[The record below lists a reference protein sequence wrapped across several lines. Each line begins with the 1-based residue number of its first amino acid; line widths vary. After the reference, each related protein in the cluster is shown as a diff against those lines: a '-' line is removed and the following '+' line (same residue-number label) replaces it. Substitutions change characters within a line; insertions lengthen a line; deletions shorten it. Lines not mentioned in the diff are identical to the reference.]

1 MDSDFQFHP
10 WIHLLS
16 QCYFSIIDDTENVEQ
31 SLIIMRHVQ
40 ESWKSNLK
48 GGREEKIICCNK
60 TFTQWFEIV
69 GCVWAWQGAIA
80 QSPSAWECH
89 KEMETRSFSAV
100 TSLRKLSE
108 FQDNAACNKFKIFT
122 KLLFKPACGQWNGTK
137 CMFLFQFF
145 FFFLTGFASGLPLEP
160 PHLSGKRRISLMTD
174 VKLQPAE
181 SFLK

>member
-145 FFFLTGFASGLPLEP
+145 FF
-160 PHLSGKRRISLMTD
+160 
-174 VKLQPAE
+174 
-181 SFLK
+181 